1 MKSFPELRPRW
12 PDAVVAAAVAVLAVA
27 CAWFLW
33 RGTGTGGELEAV
45 VSVDGTAE
53 FTTSLAGLSRIERTV
68 SANGY
73 TLKIVLTDTEVW
85 VEESDCPT
93 QDCVHTGHISRSG
106 QSIVCLPARVTVR
119 LVGGTGEADVDAVIG

>member
-53 FTTSLAGLSRIERTV
+53 FTTSLTGLR
-68 SANGY
+68 
-73 TLKIVLTDTEVW
+73 
-85 VEESDCPT
+85 PT
-93 QDCVHTGHISRSG
+93 
-106 QSIVCLPARVTVR
+106 
-119 LVGGTGEADVDAVIG
+119 